1 MIRQTA
7 GKKSKC
13 ATFVNCTRF
22 SLKLPAPSTAG
33 KARRY
38 RTFDKIAPVSY
49 NNDLRNAGKG
59 PAKSQKN
66 WGHTMYQIWIAV
78 IGAVIMAAGLAG
90 VLHLVIKQQM
100 AINTRLIQFL
110 TIAFVLPLMLVLGI
124 MNTLGRETIGTLLGV
139 VVGYVL
145 SGFGKEK
152 E

>member
-1 MIRQTA
+1 
-7 GKKSKC
+7 
-13 ATFVNCTRF
+13 
-22 SLKLPAPSTAG
+22 
-33 KARRY
+33 
-38 RTFDKIAPVSY
+38 
-49 NNDLRNAGKG
+49 
-59 PAKSQKN
+59 
-66 WGHTMYQIWIAV
+66 MYQIWIAV

-90 VLHLVIKQQM
+90 VLHLIIKQQM